1 MNALRIAGGDLKKG
15 RCAFQSPAFTASLL
29 PGASQS
35 HALVVRSTRESHLF
49 SPPLRRRL
57 EPSIARP
64 HVLIFEL
71 RSTKGTSLAG
81 TNLILPSGWLAAELA
96 VE

>member
-71 RSTKGTSLAG
+71 RSTSLAG
-81 TNLILPSGWLAAELA
+81 TKLILPSGWLAAKLA